1 MHMSGTMIVEVY
13 HYPRCVYAINGRHNA
28 IILDALGIIY
38 KASLPESP
46 PRMVPLHIVL

>member
-1 MHMSGTMIVEVY
+1 MHMSRAVIVKVD
-13 HYPRCVYAINGRHNA
+13 HYPRCVYAINGGHNV

-46 PRMVPLHIVL
+46 PRTVPLHIVL